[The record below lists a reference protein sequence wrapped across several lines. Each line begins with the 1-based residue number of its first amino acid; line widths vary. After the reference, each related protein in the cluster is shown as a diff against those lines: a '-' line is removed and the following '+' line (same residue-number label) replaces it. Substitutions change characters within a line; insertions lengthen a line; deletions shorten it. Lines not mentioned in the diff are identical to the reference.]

1 MNESKHSMNTRDKI
15 DRQKEYVK
23 KRKAKEDLSQNR
35 NIRKTRNRFMNF
47 TSLKREL
54 KMKKTT
60 NRVAINRRLRS
71 LKATRE
77 YINVFS
83 KNQQQL
89 IQKNKDEI
97 IIKR

>member
-1 MNESKHSMNTRDKI
+1 M
-15 DRQKEYVK
+15 K
-23 KRKAKEDLSQNR
+23 KRKVREDLSQNR
-35 NIRKTRNRFMNF
+35 NIKKTRNRFMNF

-54 KMKKTT
+54 KMKKMT
-60 NRVAINRRLRS
+60 NQVAINRRLRS

>member
-1 MNESKHSMNTRDKI
+1 M
-15 DRQKEYVK
+15 K
-23 KRKAKEDLSQNR
+23 KRKVREDLSQNR
-35 NIRKTRNRFMNF
+35 NIKKTRNRFMNF

-54 KMKKTT
+54 KMKKMT
-60 NRVAINRRLRS
+60 NQVAINRRLRS

-83 KNQQQL
+83 KKQQQL